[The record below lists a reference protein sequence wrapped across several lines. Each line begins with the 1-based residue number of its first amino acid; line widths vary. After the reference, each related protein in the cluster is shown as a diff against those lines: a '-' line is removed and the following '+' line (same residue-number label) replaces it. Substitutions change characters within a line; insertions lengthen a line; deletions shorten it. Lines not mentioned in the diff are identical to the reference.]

1 MGCLAKDAVEGA
13 GDEQPGDT
21 KSSTHQ
27 GCSDRRVAGFF
38 GEQQQSMHCGGLDPH
53 SCSRSQGG
61 SRSHGPPS
69 ILLQHVGQEHFFDK
83 PLEII
88 YDNVCAAVKAHASEF
103 TILCVDKE
111 GIWTSMTFAKIVAEI
126 AVSCR
131 QFLLQG
137 VTVLTPTD
145 AVPCSQCDRCKFWDR
160 RWVAKHEGINH
171 AVQKW
176 EGLMQGKRLC
186 K

>member
-1 MGCLAKDAVEGA
+1 MNSPGIPNPQLIKAAVTDAWQGFSESNSKVCIVVDLTQVPAPEAKEARVHTGLHPYFFSTLAK
-13 GDEQPGDT
+13 
-21 KSSTHQ
+21 ST
-27 GCSDRRVAGFF
+27 
-38 GEQQQSMHCGGLDPH
+38 
-53 SCSRSQGG
+53 
-61 SRSHGPPS
+61 
-69 ILLQHVGQEHFFDK
+69 FFDK

-145 AVPCSQCDRCKFWDR
+145 AFPCSQCDRCKFWDR

-171 AVQKW
+171 AIQKW